1 MDFTEQSK
9 ELRLKH
15 LYAQCII
22 ENVMENTGFSLV
34 VPESVDKIP
43 EPTEL
48 ELEVLRK
55 RIDPSG
61 ILRQ

>member
-1 MDFTEQSK
+1 MPNVS
-9 ELRLKH
+9 
-15 LYAQCII
+15 I
-22 ENVMENTGFSLV
+22 ESVIESTGFSLV
-34 VPESVDKIP
+34 IPEKVEKIP

-48 ELEVLRK
+48 ELEVLQK

>member
-1 MDFTEQSK
+1 MDFTEQSR

-15 LYAQCII
+15 LMPNVSI
-22 ENVMENTGFSLV
+22 ESVIESTGFSLV
-34 VPESVDKIP
+34 IPEKVEKIP

-48 ELEVLRK
+48 ELEVLQK